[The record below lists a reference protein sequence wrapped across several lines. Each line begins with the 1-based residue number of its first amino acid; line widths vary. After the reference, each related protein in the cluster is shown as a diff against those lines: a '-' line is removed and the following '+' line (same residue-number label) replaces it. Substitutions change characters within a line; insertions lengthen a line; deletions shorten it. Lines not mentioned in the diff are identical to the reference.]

1 MINSSAP
8 AARRQ
13 ALARTVRVVV
23 MVGLCAGGLGGCA
36 LADGAIAYDPV
47 SAYIFLL
54 LAIAAACYLVGEVG
68 RAIRRVTRLFGTLI
82 MIIARLIV
90 FSILTGVIL
99 TIAACAA
106 FT

>member
-1 MINSSAP
+1 MLHSSAP

-13 ALARTVRVVV
+13 ALARTVRRVV

-68 RAIRRVTRLFGTLI
+68 RAIRRVRAG
-82 MIIARLIV
+82 RR
-90 FSILTGVIL
+90 
-99 TIAACAA
+99 
-106 FT
+106 

>member
-68 RAIRRVTRLFGTLI
+68 RAIRRVTQLLGTLI
-82 MIIARLIV
+82 MIIARLMV
-90 FSILTGVIL
+90 FSILAGVIL